1 MSKTTRPQPKRN
13 KPRKGSMWDKAN
25 QHKLDIYQGKL
36 IVNFRQGCYYT
47 THKGEPKAFR
57 DLHEA
62 RQFAEKHGY
71 TGIISE

>member
-1 MSKTTRPQPKRN
+1 MGKQQKGPRA
-13 KPRKGSMWDKAN
+13 KPRKGSMWSLEN
-25 QHKLDIYQGKL
+25 LHKLGVYQGKL
-36 IVNFRQGCYYT
+36 IVNFRQGEYHGE
-47 THKGEPKAFR
+47 HKGKEVRFR